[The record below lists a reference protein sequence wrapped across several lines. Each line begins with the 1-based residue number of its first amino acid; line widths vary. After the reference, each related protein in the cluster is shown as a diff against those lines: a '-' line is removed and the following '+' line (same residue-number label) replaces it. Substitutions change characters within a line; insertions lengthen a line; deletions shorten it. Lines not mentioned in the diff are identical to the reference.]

1 MTTPFRTQVGLYSD
15 SIPSDTEP
23 TNEMTTVQN
32 SKAIVVFENMNIPFE
47 DMPYEQ
53 KLFAQVSK

>member
-1 MTTPFRTQVGLYSD
+1 MTTPYSTLT
-15 SIPSDTEP
+15 DTEP
-23 TNEMTTVQN
+23 TNETTTVRN
-32 SKAIVVFENMNIPFE
+32 SKAIVVFEDMNIPFE